1 MKRFLTF
8 LTLLFC
14 SSSIFSQTRPP
25 ESDYSI
31 RSKAESIHAS
41 VITIDTHNDF
51 DLDNFTPEKNYT
63 QNLDTQINLPKMISG
78 GLDVSWLVVFTG
90 QGELNKS
97 GYKKAYI
104 HSQMK
109 FEAIHRFT
117 QELAPDK
124 IELALTAE
132 DVVRIHDSGKK
143 IAMIGVENA
152 YPIGEDL
159 NRIEEFFNKG
169 ARYMSLAHNGH
180 NQFADSHSGEKEGE
194 WLHNGLSDLGK
205 MAIQEM
211 NRLGIMIDLSHPSKE
226 ANIQTIQLSK
236 APVIASHS
244 SARSLSDVSRNL
256 DDEVLM
262 MIKENGGVVQT
273 VAVGTFLNAEKFNA
287 FLEASRP
294 VLEEIASELNVSF
307 LTIDEI
313 GQLTGEEAH
322 KAYINY
328 EKIMKISEDR
338 TREIAKKHPKVS
350 VSDFI
355 DHIDFMVKL
364 IGIDHVGIS
373 SDFDGGGGIV
383 GWMDASESFNV
394 TYELVKRGYT
404 KEEIEKL
411 WGGNL
416 LRVMREVELVSK
428 KMQ

>member
-1 MKRFLTF
+1 MKYIFNSLI
-8 LTLLFC
+8 LLF
-14 SSSIFSQTRPP
+14 STTLILAQTRPP
-25 ESDYSI
+25 ESEYGI
-31 RSKAESIHAS
+31 RSRAESIHES
-41 VITIDTHNDF
+41 IITIDTHNDF
-51 DLDNFTPEKNYT
+51 ELENFTTEKNYT
-63 QNLDTQINLPKMISG
+63 QNLETQVNLPKMVSG
-78 GLDVSWLVVFTG
+78 NLDVSWLVVFTG

-97 GYKKAYI
+97 GYKKAYT
-104 HSQMK
+104 HSQKK
-109 FEAIHRFT
+109 FDAIHRFT
-117 QELAPDK
+117 KELAADK

-143 IAMIGVENA
+143 VAMIGVENA

-159 NRIEEFFNKG
+159 DRIEEFYDKG

-180 NQFADSHSGEKEGE
+180 NQFADSHSGEKEGV

-205 MAIQEM
+205 KAIEEM

-226 ANIQTIQLSK
+226 ANIQTIKLSK

-244 SARSLSDVSRNL
+244 SSRALSDVSRNL
-256 DDEVLM
+256 DDEVLL

-273 VAVGTFLNAEKFNA
+273 VAVGTFLNSDKFNA
-287 FLEASRP
+287 FIEASRP
-294 VLEEIASELNVSF
+294 ILEEIASELNATF

-313 GQLTGEEAH
+313 GQLTGEDAEQ
-322 KAYINY
+322 AYINY

-338 TREIAKKHPKVS
+338 TREIAKIYPKVS

-355 DHIDFMVKL
+355 DHIDYMVKL
-364 IGIDHVGIS
+364 MGIDHVGIS

-383 GWMDASESFNV
+383 DWMDASESLNV

-404 KEEIEKL
+404 KQEIEKL

-416 LRVMREVELVSK
+416 LRVMREVKLVSK
-428 KMQ
+428 KMK

>member
-1 MKRFLTF
+1 
-8 LTLLFC
+8 
-14 SSSIFSQTRPP
+14 
-25 ESDYSI
+25 
-31 RSKAESIHAS
+31 ESIHES
-41 VITIDTHNDF
+41 IITIDTHNDF
-51 DLDNFTPEKNYT
+51 ELANFTLEKNYS
-63 QNLDTQINLPKMISG
+63 QNLETQVNLPKMVSG

-90 QGELNKS
+90 QAELNKV
-97 GYKKAYI
+97 GYKKAYL
-104 HSQMK
+104 HSQKK
-109 FEAIHRFT
+109 FDAIHKLTKEF
-117 QELAPDK
+117 APDK
-124 IELALTAE
+124 IEMALTAE

-143 IAMIGVENA
+143 AAMIGVENA

-159 NRIEEFFNKG
+159 NRIEEFYNKG

-180 NQFADSHSGEKEGE
+180 NQFADSHSGEKEGV
-194 WLHNGLSDLGK
+194 WLHNGLSESGRK
-205 MAIQEM
+205 AVEEM

-226 ANIQTIQLSK
+226 ANIQTIMLSK

-256 DDEVLM
+256 DDEVLL

-273 VAVGTFLNAEKFNA
+273 VAVGTFLNSDKFNA
-287 FLEASRP
+287 FIEASRP
-294 VLEEIASELNVSF
+294 VLEEIATELDATF

-322 KAYINY
+322 QAYINY
-328 EKIMKISEDR
+328 EKIMKLSEER
-338 TREIAKKHPKVS
+338 TLEIAKKHPKVS
-350 VSDFI
+350 VSDLV
-355 DHIDFMVKL
+355 DHIDYMVNL

-428 KMQ
+428 ELN